1 MPFKSKTALV
11 TGAASGLGRA
21 TALLLAQRR
30 ARVVV
35 SDVDA
40 VGGETTVA
48 QILALGGEATFIPCD
63 VSQEVEVAALV
74 AKTVDLYGSLD
85 VAINNAGI
93 GGVWAPTHEYP
104 LDNFEKVL
112 SVNLTGV
119 FLCMK
124 AELKQMLRQGSSGSI
139 VNVSSVSGLVG
150 FPNNA
155 AYDASKHAVVGLT
168 KTAALEYAR
177 RNIRVNAVCPV
188 FTITPL
194 VERMFE
200 VKEGLKEHF
209 EQSIP
214 MKRYGQPQEVAEAI
228 AYLASDAAGFI
239 TGQALA
245 IDGGMTAG

>member
-30 ARVVV
+30 ANVVV
-35 SDVDA
+35 SDIDA
-40 VGGETTVA
+40 TGGQTTVE
-48 QILALGGEATFIPCD
+48 QILALGGEATFISCD
-63 VSQEVEVAALV
+63 VSQEVDVAALV

-104 LDNFEKVL
+104 LDNFEQVL

-124 AELKQMLRQGSSGSI
+124 AELKQMLRQGSGSI

-168 KTAALEYAR
+168 KTAALEYAK

-200 VKEGLKEHF
+200 IKEGLKEHF

-214 MKRYGQPQEVAEAI
+214 MRRYGQPEEVAEAI